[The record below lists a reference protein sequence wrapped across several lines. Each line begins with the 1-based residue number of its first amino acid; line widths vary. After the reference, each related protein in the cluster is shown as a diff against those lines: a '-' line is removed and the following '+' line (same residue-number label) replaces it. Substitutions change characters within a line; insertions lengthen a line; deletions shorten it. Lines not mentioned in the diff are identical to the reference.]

1 MFVHVEVTG
10 EINTLHKKRFA
21 VNPKSAKGL

>member
-10 EINTLHKKRFA
+10 EINKLRKKRFA
-21 VNPKSAKGL
+21 VNPKSARGL